1 MSLIP
6 VVLSGSTSVWY
17 LLRHLLWPIALFGSF
32 TSTIFIGMVLAG
44 ARRYL
49 RRSGRSRER
58 VLAIPVQ
65 NLPAVTILKPLYGME
80 RELER
85 NLESFFQQDYPDFE
99 IVFGTRN
106 WDDPALRVVE
116 KLSAKYPQIP
126 TRTVVSGE
134 PFWPNAKVFS
144 LTRMFAGVTG
154 SHFVISDSDVLVRP
168 DFLRSVVPPLL
179 DPKVG
184 LVTCLYKGIPAE
196 DFCSQLEALGMSV
209 EMSSGVMV
217 ADMMEGGM
225 RFAMGAVMAVRRDAL
240 EAAGGI
246 RSLADFCADDFLLG
260 NRIAKAGYEVVLSH
274 YKVGHVLAS
283 RSLQRSFS
291 DQLRWM
297 KSTRFS
303 RPLGHVGSG
312 LIYAVPFGLLALL
325 LALGH
330 GRPELELGLGLFVAA
345 CLNRIVLSLVVGWGI
360 VRDRRALWFCW
371 LYPLRDLVGFGVW
384 AASFSGRTFRW
395 RGETY
400 QFGSEG
406 RIAPEQ
412 RDFELVGQT
421 LPQGHD

>member
-6 VVLSGSTSVWY
+6 VVLSGTTSIWY
-17 LLRHLLWPIALFGSF
+17 LLQHLLWPIALFGSF
-32 TSTIFIGMVLAG
+32 TSTIFIGMVLCG
-44 ARRYL
+44 VRRYR

-58 VLAIPVQ
+58 VLAVPAQ
-65 NLPAVTILKPLYGME
+65 NLPAVTILKPLCGME

-99 IVFGTRN
+99 IVFGARN

-116 KLSAKYPQIP
+116 KLCAKYPQVP

-144 LTRMFAGVTG
+144 LTRMFAGITG
-154 SHFVISDSDVLVRP
+154 SYFVISDSDVLVRP

-184 LVTCLYKGIPAE
+184 LVTCLYKGVPAE

-240 EAAGGI
+240 DTAGGI
-246 RSLADFCADDFLLG
+246 RSLADFCADDFVLG
-260 NRIAKAGYEVVLSH
+260 NRIAEAGYEVVLSH

-283 RSLQRSFS
+283 RSLRRTLG

-312 LIYAVPFGLLALL
+312 LTYAVPFGLLAILLGLGHGHHLQVGRELFLMAWLNRML
-325 LALGH
+325 LAL
-330 GRPELELGLGLFVAA
+330 V
-345 CLNRIVLSLVVGWGI
+345 
-360 VRDRRALWFCW
+360 
-371 LYPLRDLVGFGVW
+371 
-384 AASFSGRTFRW
+384 
-395 RGETY
+395 
-400 QFGSEG
+400 
-406 RIAPEQ
+406 
-412 RDFELVGQT
+412 
-421 LPQGHD
+421 